1 MNASDV
7 MTVRVVT
14 IAPDATVQQAAKLM
28 LEREVSALPVVDKA
42 GKLVGIISEG
52 DLVRRAE
59 TGTER
64 KASWWLTFISSADQ
78 LAYEFVKSHGTKVAD
93 VMTRDVIT
101 ARPDTPL
108 NEIAGLLEDN
118 RIKRVP
124 VIEEGLLIGVV
135 SRANLL
141 QALAS
146 AKPRL
151 DPALQPTDSELR
163 DTIIDRLEAQT
174 WSHPALLNP
183 IVTDRVVDLWGMVL
197 SPTERNAVRVLVEET
212 PGVRGVNDHLA
223 VRQVASGM

>member
-28 LEREVSALPVVDKA
+28 LEREVSALPVVDSSNR
-42 GKLVGIISEG
+42 LIGIISEG

-64 KASWWLTFISSADQ
+64 QASWWLSFISGADQ
-78 LAYEFVKSHGTKVAD
+78 LAHNFVKAHGTKVSD
-93 VMTRDVIT
+93 VMTKEVIV
-101 ARPDTPL
+101 AKPDTPL
-108 NEIAGLLEDN
+108 SEVAGLLEDH

-124 VIEEGLLIGVV
+124 VVEEDLVIGVV

-146 AKPRL
+146 AKPRAGAA
-151 DPALQPTDSELR
+151 PASDSELR
-163 DTIIDRLEAQT
+163 DTIIDKLTAQP
-174 WSHPALLNP
+174 WSHPSMLNP
-183 IVTDRVVDLWGMVL
+183 IVTGGVVDLWGMVL
-197 SPTERNAVRVLVEET
+197 SPTERKAVRVLVEET

-223 VRQVASGM
+223 VRQIPSGI

>member
-14 IAPDATVQQAAKLM
+14 IGPEATVQQAAKLM
-28 LEREVSALPVVDKA
+28 LEREVSALPVVDTSNR
-42 GKLVGIISEG
+42 LIGIISEG
-52 DLVRRAE
+52 DLVRRVE

-64 KASWWLTFISSADQ
+64 KPSWWLSFLSGADQ
-78 LAYEFVKSHGTKVAD
+78 LAHDFVKAHGTRVSD
-93 VMTRDVIT
+93 VMTKDVIA

-108 NEIAGLLEDN
+108 SEVARLLEDN

-124 VIEEGLLIGVV
+124 VVEEDLVIGVV

-146 AKPRL
+146 AKPR
-151 DPALQPTDSELR
+151 AGAAQASDSELR
-163 DTIIDRLEAQT
+163 DTIIDKLTAQP
-174 WSHPALLNP
+174 WSHPSMLNP
-183 IVTDRVVDLWGMVL
+183 IVTEGVVDLWGMVL
-197 SPTERNAVRVLVEET
+197 SATERKAVRVLVEET

-223 VRQVASGM
+223 VRQMPSGI

>member
-14 IAPDATVQQAAKLM
+14 IEPDATVQTAAKLM
-28 LEREVSALPVVDKA
+28 LDRGVSALPVVDKS
-42 GKLVGIISEG
+42 GRLVGIISEG
-52 DLVRRAE
+52 DLLRRAE

-64 KASWWLTFISSADQ
+64 KPSWWLTFISGADQ
-78 LAYEFVKSHGTKVAD
+78 LAYDFVKSHGTKVSD
-93 VMTRDVIT
+93 VMSKEVVV
-101 ARPDTPL
+101 AKPDTPL
-108 NEIAGLLEDN
+108 RDVARLLEDN

-124 VIEEGLLIGVV
+124 VIEGDLVIGVV

-146 AKPRL
+146 AKPR
-151 DPALQPTDSELR
+151 DGSTRPSDSELR
-163 DTIIDRLEAQT
+163 DIITDRLSAQS
-174 WSHPALLNP
+174 WSHPALVNP
-183 IVTDRVVDLWGMVL
+183 IVTDGVVDLWGMVL

-223 VRQVASGM
+223 VRQISTGV

>member
-14 IAPDATVQQAAKLM
+14 IGPEATVQQAAKLM
-28 LEREVSALPVVDKA
+28 LEREVSALPVVDTSNR
-42 GKLVGIISEG
+42 LIGIISEG
-52 DLVRRAE
+52 DLVRRVE

-64 KASWWLTFISSADQ
+64 KPSWWLSFLSGADQ
-78 LAYEFVKSHGTKVAD
+78 LAHDFVKAHGTRVSD
-93 VMTRDVIT
+93 VMTKDVIA

-108 NEIAGLLEDN
+108 SEVARLLEDN

-124 VIEEGLLIGVV
+124 VVEEDLVIGVV

-146 AKPRL
+146 AKPR
-151 DPALQPTDSELR
+151 AGAAQTSDSELR
-163 DTIIDRLEAQT
+163 DTIIDKLTAQP
-174 WSHPALLNP
+174 WSHPSMLNP
-183 IVTDRVVDLWGMVL
+183 IVTEGVVDLWGMVL
-197 SPTERNAVRVLVEET
+197 SATERKAVRVLVEET

-223 VRQVASGM
+223 VRQMPSGI